1 MNNGK
6 VRIYDLSKEL
16 NLDNKELLVICEQL
30 DISVKSHSS
39 TISEDEAA
47 RIRTAAEKQIKQTVG
62 IAPQRKESTAN
73 SKANSQMSNV
83 TKPKPAPNKQQIL
96 EIRKPKIER
105 ANLDEQDLQAT
116 DSESELS
123 NPSAPRT
130 SNPPVAPTRPVQ
142 ARPTRSLNGDET
154 QNVVTEAPSVGAAP
168 RQFEPP
174 SRPSMP
180 RAAQT
185 ANLSANA
192 PERPVL
198 RKHQQQNA
206 IEATPGGRT
215 DTLPERPTR
224 RTSPSPVGARAD
236 LAPKGQPGVEL
247 NRPRPIRGSDAIS
260 PKPMRPKAGAIGDD
274 IDRSDDDLD
283 TAPLLDEAEELL
295 KRPTLPRPVKGGPK
309 KWQEEEI
316 IDDGQDSVKSGKAA
330 TKLKRLKPIID
341 LEDEEDL
348 DDALDLDAPVQVS
361 LSVARPPK
369 QKAARVTPANSP
381 VTTTAAA
388 LRTRK
393 SSSSRSD
400 NRRRNE
406 PEAKQERPEK
416 IVVTGNLTVQE
427 LAQELLVPDTDI
439 VKILFIK
446 GMAVNITQNLDI
458 PTITMVA
465 SELGVEVETQAPE
478 AEARKVTEMVEAEDL
493 DFLQRRPPVVTI
505 MGHVDHGKTT
515 LLDSIRKTKVAQGE
529 AGGITQ
535 HIGAY
540 HVEVDHDG
548 KKKCRLFSSILPVTK
563 LLQRCGRGVLESQIL
578 LY

>member
-1 MNNGK
+1 MNNIK

-16 NLDNKELLVICEQL
+16 DLDNKELLAICEQL

-47 RIRTAAEKQIKQTVG
+47 RIRTKAEKQIKQTVG

-73 SKANSQMSNV
+73 SKANTQMSNV

-96 EIRKPKIER
+96 EIRKPKIDR
-105 ANLDEQDLQAT
+105 ANSDNPELQAT
-116 DSESELS
+116 DSDSEI
-123 NPSAPRT
+123 NSASVPRN
-130 SNPPVAPTRPVQ
+130 NPPVAPTKPGIARLSRPNGEFNLENKNV
-142 ARPTRSLNGDET
+142 AEDPTI
-154 QNVVTEAPSVGAAP
+154 AATT

-174 SRPSMP
+174 SRPM
-180 RAAQT
+180 AAKIAQT

-198 RKHQQQNA
+198 RRHQQQNA
-206 IEATPGGRT
+206 IEATPDGVRS
-215 DTLPERPTR
+215 DASPERPTR
-224 RTSPSPVGARAD
+224 RTSPVGARAD
-236 LAPKGQPGVEL
+236 ITPRSQPGVEL
-247 NRPRPIRGSDAIS
+247 NRPRPIRGIDAVS
-260 PKPMRPKAGAIGDD
+260 PKPMRPKATAAIGDD
-274 IDRSDDDLD
+274 IDRPDDDDSVRLN
-283 TAPLLDEAEELL
+283 DETEELL
-295 KRPTLPRPVKGGPK
+295 KRPTLPRPVKGGAK

-316 IDDGQDSVKSGKAA
+316 IDDGQDSVKTGKAA

-348 DDALDLDAPVQVS
+348 DDALDSDSPVQVS

-369 QKAARVTPANSP
+369 QKAARVTPAGSP
-381 VTTTAAA
+381 VTTTAPPI
-388 LRTRK
+388 RGRK

-400 NRRRNE
+400 NRRRHE
-406 PEAKQERPEK
+406 PEEKQERPER

-458 PTITMVA
+458 PTIKMVA
-465 SELGVEVETQAPE
+465 SEIGTEVEVEAPE

-493 DFLQRRPPVVTI
+493 DHL
-505 MGHVDHGKTT
+505 
-515 LLDSIRKTKVAQGE
+515 
-529 AGGITQ
+529 
-535 HIGAY
+535 
-540 HVEVDHDG
+540 
-548 KKKCRLFSSILPVTK
+548 
-563 LLQRCGRGVLESQIL
+563 
-578 LY
+578 